1 MLKRSLV
8 LEKEGGII
16 QFGQNKLFS
25 SNYLNSNES
34 LPFNFYYFNLEDV
47 KQLKLL
53 PGIVLMGTGS
63 VSSIASIVV
72 L

>member
-34 LPFNFYYFNLEDV
+34 LPFNYFNLEDM

-53 PGIVLMGTGS
+53 PGIVLMGAGS